1 MENMVRTSTLARE
14 IAKQHNIQPAQALIL
29 VQSLKKELEIT
40 TTSWLTE
47 KQAAEIEFL
56 IAEDLRK

>member
-14 IAKQHNIQPAQALIL
+14 IAAQHNILPAQALIL

-40 TTSWLTE
+40 TTSWLTV

>member
-14 IAKQHNIQPAQALIL
+14 IAKQHNILPAQALIL

-40 TTSWLTE
+40 TTSWLTP